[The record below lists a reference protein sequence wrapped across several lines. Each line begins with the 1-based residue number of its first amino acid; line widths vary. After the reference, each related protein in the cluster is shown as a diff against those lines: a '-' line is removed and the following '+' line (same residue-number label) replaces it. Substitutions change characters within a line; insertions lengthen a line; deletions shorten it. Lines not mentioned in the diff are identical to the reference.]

1 MARRASSNV
10 STAAIIGIV
19 IVAVIFA
26 VVFILSN
33 ILGGAGYL
41 LGNKKAFDAPLLQI
55 EEALQS
61 ANSLRGNEYRV
72 EGKVDSRWVR
82 DTGEGLSLMV
92 EDDGQTKYL
101 FIMIPPEVSHVNI
114 EREQRYAFKIKFGE
128 GGVAIA
134 TDVKRL

>member
-1 MARRASSNV
+1 MGRRASSSLN
-10 STAAIIGIV
+10 SAAIIGI
-19 IVAVIFA
+19 IA
-26 VVFILSN
+26 VVAILV
-33 ILGGAGYL
+33 GVGAL
-41 LGNKKAFDAPLLQI
+41 TLKKKGKTFNDVALLQI

-61 ANSLRGNEYRV
+61 ANSLRGNEYRI

>member
-1 MARRASSNV
+1 MGRRASSSLN
-10 STAAIIGIV
+10 SAAIIGI
-19 IVAVIFA
+19 IAVIA
-26 VVFILSN
+26 ILV
-33 ILGGAGYL
+33 GVGAL
-41 LGNKKAFDAPLLQI
+41 TLRKKGKIFNDVPPLQI
-55 EEALQS
+55 EEALQN
-61 ANSLRGNEYRV
+61 ANSLRGNDYRV
-72 EGKVDSRWVR
+72 EGKIDSRWIR

>member
-1 MARRASSNV
+1 MGRRASSSLN
-10 STAAIIGIV
+10 SAAIIGI
-19 IVAVIFA
+19 IAVIA
-26 VVFILSN
+26 ILVGVGALTLKKKGKVFN
-33 ILGGAGYL
+33 DVA
-41 LGNKKAFDAPLLQI
+41 LLQI